1 MGNISES
8 FGRQASHTRRRLGW
22 TSTDLATALATHGF
36 EADRTIVSKIE
47 NGRRRVSLD
56 EAMTMALVL
65 NVSPL
70 HLLVPR
76 DDGEVEI
83 GGATFKASDVRAWVR
98 GEAPLEGQDPKIYF
112 TESDDESI
120 TRRAALDAVIGSH
133 LEKIIESLKE
143 MEG

>member
-1 MGNISES
+1 MGKVSES
-8 FGRQASHTRRRLGW
+8 FGRQTGQTRRRLGW
-22 TSTDLATALATHGF
+22 TSTDLATALAAHGF
-36 EADRTIVSKIE
+36 DADRTIVSKIE

-56 EAMTMALVL
+56 EAMAIALVL

-76 DDGEVEI
+76 DDREVEI
-83 GGATFKASDVRAWVR
+83 GGATFRASAVRAWVR

-120 TRRAALDAVIGSH
+120 TRRAALDAAIGSR
-133 LEKIIESLKE
+133 LEEIVERLKE